1 MYMYNNNKCVS
12 LGVGRWVWWKWVHFK
27 QDGAICWR
35 FRFTVTPATIII
47 IICLRASKKKRKRN
61 KNKQRSF
68 FFKERKKQDI
78 REELKMAICVERE
91 REPTRECISRRPT
104 VCLCVRVH
112 IQEIS
117 FSPIYCICITYIYLK
132 TRRRRKKQQPQTK

>member
-1 MYMYNNNKCVS
+1 MLDDGCDGNEFISNKMEPSVGDFVS
-12 LGVGRWVWWKWVHFK
+12 RSRRPPSLLLFVYEP
-27 QDGAICWR
+27 Q
-35 FRFTVTPATIII
+35 
-47 IICLRASKKKRKRN
+47 RKRE
-61 KNKQRSF
+61 KETRRREVF
-68 FFKERKKQDI
+68 FKKKERKKQDI

-117 FSPIYCICITYIYLK
+117 FSPIYCIGITYIYLK